1 MDPPSDPW
9 AQEFQMDAAP
19 PTAQAEDPWAKEFT
33 MDAAPAADPW
43 AQEFQM
49 DQQQATEDKPF
60 FNLADTASA
69 IVDFGR
75 GIVNTTPAALSTLS
89 EGLTRPDKWSED
101 TLKNLERDEAFQREM
116 AAKTE
121 KNRAAGTS
129 SSVGESIREAGS
141 SAGFSFG
148 SMAAAIPAT
157 VAGAYLTRSKLGA
170 NLAGGLA
177 GGTAAYRM
185 AGARFL
191 NDSFKDW
198 QTQEEQRLGRPVT
211 ETEKEA
217 AYQELLPLAQNAGLW
232 EAGPEAIGNMATLG
246 AGKVILGLGKNRITD
261 LAKGSLAKIGIKAGA
276 AAGAI
281 GTELATE
288 TATQVGQGL
297 PQAQAEAIAAG
308 QDPALAQ
315 SAYPVS
321 VEGVT
326 QAFKDVAP
334 QTLALSG
341 LMMGAAG
348 GVRLATKPFRK
359 SEATPT
365 TPTIEGDLPG
375 TPTTPTATPPTEA
388 QVLVNGTTYAYDT
401 TQLTA
406 DQIQTLEA
414 SGNLQEYLDAGMVRN
429 VFAPP
434 ALPTTPDATATDPTA
449 PTPAPVPAPPGPTV
463 AQAQQTLG
471 NTGNVGSQFAGAST
485 VGRAGPAPL
494 PRDPD
499 GNYDLLNHLNENP
512 IRAPRKGTEGAAAA
526 EYDWREAGDFDPAYR
541 SRIMQ
546 EGAPNIDQRAQEAY
560 ELGFIPEPTP
570 QALADEVRSAIAKRQ
585 QQRQQGPGQSR
596 LLNEQE
602 RAQVQFEQTQERLA
616 TTGQPI
622 DLDQLAPGDTL
633 RIDGQPVT
641 VADIEY
647 DEDGYTTRALLRT
660 STGTVRVTPE
670 TNLRADPVDKQRL
683 TTAPDQVL
691 EAIKTGQP
699 VTLYHGSPKTNL
711 KSVSRN
717 SSWTLSKQL
726 AQKYATKTG
735 KVYETQA
742 VVPDNNPAFWAAQ
755 GWEGSSEAFFNRAS
769 EIKLEKEIALD
780 SPATPLDL
788 EDLNAQLALAAESN
802 QGFTNTTI
810 VGTRQDG
817 STILFS
823 ELVNLATRAL
833 QTGTRYATW
842 AADLVRR
849 FGQSIKQYLAE
860 AWQAAR
866 KTSRQGFLAG
876 PGAILGPQIKANGTV
891 EGMITSAVD
900 VLYGDSKAL
909 PKPAKKVSND
919 VVAKNLQEQAFKQW
933 GDRILNSDTITPA
946 EEQVLVRNGV
956 QEFVA
961 AFNASGKTAADWYTT
976 NIASAMAVAEVLHPE
991 LQSNEAAAAVRVNG
1005 KPIFR
1010 TAADAKL
1017 ALYLPMAITSQN
1029 LNVNQNTTYAEE
1041 QFNIFKRTGRF
1052 DSTRLYGEKAKS
1064 ISANL
1069 DLANLA
1075 IQELGWDKLGAI
1087 LETDYTV
1094 KEISDLLSALTGRKI
1109 KIAGRM
1115 TDVVQGAAMF
1125 GPKIGQ
1131 GFLQNLMGRYFPVTI
1146 DLWMRRTWGRWTGD
1160 VLGDGITGDRLAR
1173 IIDAARASGL
1183 VLPRVLTTSRPV
1195 YRAVYRTTKKGK
1207 QVPTGAQIRTMSE
1220 EFLDRLE
1227 EETDLKETIFD
1238 FSKEVVAL
1246 WQRNYKALQAGLTA
1260 KQFADLTEGR
1270 ATIEKVA
1277 GEALRAEERLD
1288 QRYEALAVKPKG
1300 KGAKDAWKK
1309 AERSKAGRTQ
1319 KLTTEDWKTYSL
1331 TKPEWALAANVIRT
1345 QLKPIDAPTDQ
1356 DRAVISRVVNN
1367 IRVALDEIGIK
1378 VSNADIQAVL
1388 WYPEK
1393 DLWAKLRGEE
1403 ESDLKLSYE
1412 DEFLRLA
1419 NERGLTGP
1427 ATEAA
1432 ARVRAAR
1439 TGGQSDTR
1447 TEGGPP
1453 AQNERPGAG
1462 PQATGTPLGL
1472 KNTTVVARRP
1482 NGSTVI
1488 FAELVDMAEQGIR
1501 AGLTLAQW
1509 TAAMVQ
1515 RFGAAVR
1522 RFLSEAWQSA
1532 KKNSQ
1537 VGARANL
1544 NPNARLSARPPTFAE
1559 ALEGQT
1565 RQSQFGER
1573 VQDDT
1578 RLTDPLRAAPVS
1590 TFAIQGQQQA
1600 LDQANAIIR
1609 QLGLEGATATFQNDA
1624 TLPMPVRIAGLMQAA
1639 LQYDAR
1645 AALALRQGNEAGSAA
1660 ADAATEA
1667 AIQAKASLEVIGNE
1681 TGRNLAMFNTWA
1693 RMSPDGQLRRL
1704 DRNLA
1709 KTAREQIYGDTG
1721 VTPAE
1726 VTDLVNEETANLDL
1740 DAILEEVL
1748 TEGNTPSPVNLQ
1760 TGAPIARNG
1769 TIIDRL
1775 LGGLETTA
1783 RAISESTTI
1792 QRAVEAIDNVLK
1804 ALSGKLFADPLLLT
1818 PIGQAVLKTTR
1829 TLLLQGT
1836 KISQAIADAI
1846 AVVRTRTPIP
1856 QQDVAPLTQ
1865 AVTSAVVK
1873 EVIRP
1878 ILRKLAF
1885 DPNYNKREATK
1896 DMLAIGIGV
1905 MEAGRLADAIIA
1917 KRPKIA
1923 KTAQDIVRQ
1932 RVMRRLSDKPRS
1944 KSRKQ
1949 KLPAIIDTLVLAAG
1963 AGFINE
1969 RTFLDAWDKKHPLPK
1984 LTPADRQRLR
1994 QMAAAIN
2001 LLPEGILRQAEAIK
2015 FLNATALIEGVPTTD
2030 LLLGAWYANILS
2042 GASTQG
2048 VNVWGN
2054 GLNLAFRTMAVGLS
2068 SPADFSKLLSGLTQG
2083 TKPGLREARETL
2095 RTGNLLK
2102 VGKMDDMQA
2111 AAALELMVAQ
2121 GGPRGFGQWLAY
2133 LMSVG
2138 GLTRYV
2144 FRAMG
2149 AADAV
2154 FWYTAQ
2160 EGMAHAA
2167 ISRML
2172 RKTQGLKPGTAAF
2185 NAEFIRQVG
2194 GDETQ
2199 WLADLDQ
2206 ARTEIRTAG
2215 VAVTPSAVNRRA
2227 WEIRQSRRSQDIRDT
2242 SIRWADRLVM
2252 QQQPE
2257 GSGAFVSALIG
2268 TLMKFRLAGIPVLLP
2283 LAPFNRIVSN
2293 IFESSL
2299 DWAGV
2304 GIVRGIVGSHISEL
2318 HNKDRRRFDNVE
2330 RGERFFAGVMG
2341 LSIGGFLL
2349 SMAMAVKDQD
2359 DDEVPFM
2366 VYAMGPPDPTR
2377 KGLMPKG
2384 WRPFTMKI
2392 GNNYIGFAETPIG
2405 PLLGAVGGWLDAV
2418 RYGKTENKTQVE
2430 RGTIAFFSALSS
2442 FANMG
2447 VLSTAK
2453 DIAALFDKNAP
2464 GRAIKQTA
2472 LSPVPGFIP
2481 AQGFMRD
2488 AATLFDNTKI
2498 SDAEVFGSLVKDIP
2512 VLKSYGRPALNVL
2525 GEPIKIEG
2533 IPVVKRF
2540 TNPQRLDANIT
2551 FIQRHQL
2558 RITALPKTIDIGD
2571 YLPKRERMALGLEDS
2586 DRRRALGMTAIENGV
2601 MTPDQQYAFTKAQGD
2616 AIKGGLERLRK
2627 STANRPSSPQ
2637 TTALLQKQLDR
2648 TIQAARIH
2656 AMRQIV
2662 SELR

>member
-1 MDPPSDPW
+1 MAQPLLQAPPSNWEDQFP
-9 AQEFQMDAAP
+9 ADTEPAATNWEDQFP
-19 PTAQAEDPWAKEFT
+19 EDTPAPTAAASWENQFPTDTETPATNWEDQFP
-33 MDAAPAADPW
+33 
-43 AQEFQM
+43 
-49 DQQQATEDKPF
+49 EDKPF

-101 TLKNLERDEAFQREM
+101 TLKNLEQDEAFQREM

-121 KNRAAGTS
+121 QNRAAGTS

-148 SMAAAIPAT
+148 SMAAALPAT

-198 QTQEEQRLGRPVT
+198 QTQEEKRLNRPVT

-246 AGKVILGLGKNRITD
+246 AGKVILGLGKNKLTN

-288 TATQVGQGL
+288 TVTQVGQGL

-308 QDPALAQ
+308 QDPATAQ

-365 TPTIEGDLPG
+365 APTIEGDLPG
-375 TPTTPTATPPTEA
+375 TPTATPPTEA
-388 QVLVNGTTYAYDT
+388 QVLVNGTTYGYDT

-406 DQIQTLEA
+406 DQIQTLA
-414 SGNLQEYLDAGMVRN
+414 ATGSLQEYIDQGMVRN

-434 ALPTTPDATATDPTA
+434 PLPTTQEATAPDAAAPDRPLVFRPT
-449 PTPAPVPAPPGPTV
+449 GPTV
-463 AQAQQTLG
+463 AEAQATLG
-471 NTGNVGSQFAGAST
+471 DTGNVGSQFAGAST

-494 PRDPD
+494 PRDPE

-526 EYDWREAGDFDPAYR
+526 EYDWREAGDFDPAFR

-546 EGAPNIDQRAQEAY
+546 EGAPNIDQRAQEAFD
-560 ELGFIPEPTP
+560 LGFISEPTA
-570 QALADEVRSAIAKRQ
+570 QALADEVRSAIAKRN
-585 QQRQQGPGQSR
+585 QQRQQGPGQAR
-596 LLNEQE
+596 LLSEQE
-602 RAQVQFEQTQERLA
+602 QAQVQFEQTQERLA

-641 VADIEY
+641 VADIDY

-660 STGTVRVTPE
+660 PTGTVLVTPE
-670 TNLRADPVDKQRL
+670 TNLRADR
-683 TTAPDQVL
+683 
-691 EAIKTGQP
+691 
-699 VTLYHGSPKTNL
+699 TLQE
-711 KSVSRN
+711 
-717 SSWTLSKQL
+717 SST
-726 AQKYATKTG
+726 
-735 KVYETQA
+735 
-742 VVPDNNPAFWAAQ
+742 VPP
-755 GWEGSSEAFFNRAS
+755 
-769 EIKLEKEIALD
+769 
-780 SPATPLDL
+780 DL
-788 EDLNAQLALAAESN
+788 EDLNAQLALAAESS

-810 VGTRQDG
+810 VATRQDG

-823 ELVNLATRAL
+823 ELVTLATRAL

-842 AADLVRR
+842 AANLVRR

-866 KTSRQGFLAG
+866 KTSQRGTLDIGGNVTRMASDSGAAQNTAPSTGGLTESEVKPFSSILFRGENEGNGTNADKEIGGIHFTSDESYARQYGSIRKALVELNKALDFRTLGKEFTSKQLLGFL
-876 PGAILGPQIKANGTV
+876 K
-891 EGMITSAVD
+891 
-900 VLYGDSKAL
+900 
-909 PKPAKKVSND
+909 
-919 VVAKNLQEQAFKQW
+919 
-933 GDRILNSDTITPA
+933 
-946 EEQVLVRNGV
+946 RNGIDTEAKS
-956 QEFVA
+956 QQWF
-961 AFNASGKTAADWYTT
+961 SGKTVD
-976 NIASAMAVAEVLHPE
+976 
-991 LQSNEAAAAVRVNG
+991 
-1005 KPIFR
+1005 
-1010 TAADAKL
+1010 
-1017 ALYLPMAITSQN
+1017 
-1029 LNVNQNTTYAEE
+1029 
-1041 QFNIFKRTGRF
+1041 
-1052 DSTRLYGEKAKS
+1052 
-1064 ISANL
+1064 
-1069 DLANLA
+1069 
-1075 IQELGWDKLGAI
+1075 
-1087 LETDYTV
+1087 
-1094 KEISDLLSALTGRKI
+1094 DLLSGDRVIEAGEIHQEALDGIGHLI
-1109 KIAGRM
+1109 KRAGF
-1115 TDVVQGAAMF
+1115 DGYMF
-1125 GPKIGQ
+1125 AE
-1131 GFLQNLMGRYFPVTI
+1131 
-1146 DLWMRRTWGRWTGD
+1146 
-1160 VLGDGITGDRLAR
+1160 LGDFQNPAVVVFSEKSLLSPESS
-1173 IIDAARASGL
+1173 RAE
-1183 VLPRVLTTSRPV
+1183 
-1195 YRAVYRTTKKGK
+1195 
-1207 QVPTGAQIRTMSE
+1207 TGAGFTNTQ
-1220 EFLDRLE
+1220 
-1227 EETDLKETIFD
+1227 
-1238 FSKEVVAL
+1238 VVA
-1246 WQRNYKALQAGLTA
+1246 T
-1260 KQFADLTEGR
+1260 
-1270 ATIEKVA
+1270 
-1277 GEALRAEERLD
+1277 RLD
-1288 QRYEALAVKPKG
+1288 
-1300 KGAKDAWKK
+1300 
-1309 AERSKAGRTQ
+1309 
-1319 KLTTEDWKTYSL
+1319 
-1331 TKPEWALAANVIRT
+1331 
-1345 QLKPIDAPTDQ
+1345 
-1356 DRAVISRVVNN
+1356 
-1367 IRVALDEIGIK
+1367 
-1378 VSNADIQAVL
+1378 
-1388 WYPEK
+1388 
-1393 DLWAKLRGEE
+1393 
-1403 ESDLKLSYE
+1403 
-1412 DEFLRLA
+1412 
-1419 NERGLTGP
+1419 
-1427 ATEAA
+1427 
-1432 ARVRAAR
+1432 
-1439 TGGQSDTR
+1439 
-1447 TEGGPP
+1447 
-1453 AQNERPGAG
+1453 
-1462 PQATGTPLGL
+1462 
-1472 KNTTVVARRP
+1472 
-1482 NGSTVI
+1482 GSTVI
-1488 FAELVDMAEQGIR
+1488 FAELVDLAGQGIR

-1544 NPNARLSARPPTFAE
+1544 NPNARLTAREPTFAE

-1645 AALALRQGNEAGSAA
+1645 ATLALRQGNEAGSAA
-1660 ADAATEA
+1660 ADAATTA
-1667 AIQAKASLEVIGNE
+1667 AIEAKASLEFIGNE

-1748 TEGNTPSPVNLQ
+1748 TEGNTPTPVNLQ

-1846 AVVRTRTPIP
+1846 AVVRTKIPIP
-1856 QQDVAPLTQ
+1856 PQDVAPLTQ
-1865 AVTSAVVK
+1865 AVTSAIVK

-1905 MEAGRLADAIIA
+1905 MEAGRLADAVIA

-1969 RTFLDAWDKKHPLPK
+1969 RTFLDAWDKKYPLPK

-2015 FLNATALIEGVPTTD
+2015 FQNEVALIEGIAAVDALTA
-2030 LLLGAWYANILS
+2030 AWYANLLAGI
-2042 GASTQG
+2042 STQG
-2048 VNVWGN
+2048 VNIWGN
-2054 GLNLAFRTMAVGLS
+2054 GLNLFFRTAAVGLA
-2068 SPADFSKLLSGLTQG
+2068 SPADVTKLFSGLAAG
-2083 TKPGLREARETL
+2083 VRPGLREAKQVL
-2095 RTGNLLK
+2095 KTGQLLK
-2102 VGKMDDMQA
+2102 VNKMDDMQVSGT
-2111 AAALELMVAQ
+2111 LELMATQ
-2121 GGPRGFGQWLAY
+2121 GGPKGFGQWLAY
-2133 LMSVG
+2133 VMSLG

-2149 AADAV
+2149 AMDAV
-2154 FWYTAQ
+2154 FWYSAQ
-2160 EGMAHAA
+2160 EGMAHLAA
-2167 ISRML
+2167 SRTL
-2172 RKTQGLKPGTAAF
+2172 RKAGGLKPGTQQF
-2185 NAEFIRQVG
+2185 NAEFIRQLG

-2199 WLADLDQ
+2199 YLADLDQ
-2206 ARTEIRTAG
+2206 ARTELKAAG
-2215 VAVTPSAVNRRA
+2215 VAVTPAAVNRRA
-2227 WEIRQSRRSQDIRDT
+2227 WEIRQQRRSLDIRDA
-2242 SIRWADRLVM
+2242 SVRWADRNVM

-2257 GSGAFVSALIG
+2257 GIGRTITGIITLLQKVRPAGVPIFV
-2268 TLMKFRLAGIPVLLP
+2268 P
-2283 LAPFNRIVSN
+2283 LVPFNRILSN
-2293 IFESSL
+2293 LFESSL

-2304 GIVRGIVGSHISEL
+2304 GILRGLLGSHL
-2318 HNKDRRRFDNVE
+2318 TDFNNKDRRLFDTVE
-2330 RGERFFAGVMG
+2330 RRERFMAGMLGMG
-2341 LSIGGFLL
+2341 IAGTLL
-2349 SMAMAVKDQD
+2349 AAAMALKDMD

-2377 KGLMPKG
+2377 RGTMPKG
-2384 WRPFTMKI
+2384 WRPYSIKI
-2392 GNNYIGFAETPIG
+2392 NGQYVSFAESPMG
-2405 PLLGAVGGWLDAV
+2405 PLLGAVGAWMDST
-2418 RYGKTENKTQVE
+2418 RYGKTENKTLVD
-2430 RGTIAFFSALSS
+2430 RGLIAFHNGLNS
-2442 FANMG
+2442 FMSMG
-2447 VLSTAK
+2447 VLSSMK
-2453 DIAALFDKNAP
+2453 DIVELWSGQGGARSL
-2464 GRAIKQTA
+2464 KQAA
-2472 LSPVPGFIP
+2472 LSPVAGFVP
-2481 AQGFMRD
+2481 AQGLLRD
-2488 AATLFDNTKI
+2488 MAPLFDNTKI
-2498 SDAEVFGSLVKDIP
+2498 SDADVFGALVKDIP

-2525 GEPIKIEG
+2525 GEPVKIEG
-2533 IPVVKRF
+2533 IPVVRRF
-2540 TNPQRLDANIT
+2540 ATGQRPDANIA
-2551 FIQRHQL
+2551 FIQQHQL
-2558 RITALPKTIDIGD
+2558 RISALPRTIEIGD
-2571 YLPKRERMALGLEDS
+2571 YLPKRERIAQGLEDS
-2586 DRRRALGMTAIENGV
+2586 DRRRALGLTAIENGV
-2601 MTPDQQYAFTKAQGD
+2601 MTADQQYAFTKAQGE
-2616 AIKGGLERLRK
+2616 AIKSGLERLRK
-2627 STANRPSSPQ
+2627 STADRPSSPQ

-2648 TIQAARIH
+2648 TIQAARIT